1 MRPLPLRSYQWLV
14 MFILPTLKTYRDFNY
29 AYHSWESRYWRF
41 SVGIRM
47 VTERYA
53 CYFKSVTYL
62 MNAFWQSLITMKN
75 ISLLKKWDWIS
86 NKWVK
91 PILNCSCHFILNIN
105 TCSLYSSVNRWKHS
119 WVETP
124 CFPRPPLFPWNIYP
138 SYSVLLSC
146 RNRVI
151 YISRSSCFTIKL
163 NW

>member
-1 MRPLPLRSYQWLV
+1 MFIDMRPLPLRSYQWLV
-14 MFILPTLKTYRDFNY
+14 MFNLPTLKTYRDFNY

-105 TCSLYSSVNRWKHS
+105 TCSLYSSVNRGKHS
-119 WVETP
+119 ASELKPHVFPDPRCFLGTFTLVTQYCLVAETG
-124 CFPRPPLFPWNIYP
+124 
-138 SYSVLLSC
+138 
-146 RNRVI
+146 
-151 YISRSSCFTIKL
+151 
-163 NW
+163 